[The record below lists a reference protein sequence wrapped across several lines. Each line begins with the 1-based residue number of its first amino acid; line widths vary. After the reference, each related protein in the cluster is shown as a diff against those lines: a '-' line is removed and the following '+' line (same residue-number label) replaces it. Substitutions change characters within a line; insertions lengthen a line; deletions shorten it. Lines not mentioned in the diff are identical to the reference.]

1 MEFRTLGRTDIK
13 VTSVCLGTMT
23 WGKQNTEADAH
34 AQLDYALSRGINFI
48 DTAEM
53 YPVPGE
59 AQTQGR
65 TESYIGTWIAERKNR
80 DKYVLATKV
89 AGRSGMVWTRDGDV
103 PMTRHTPA
111 QIDEAVE
118 KSLKRLKTD
127 YIDLYQI
134 HRWDYETPIEETL
147 AALHDLVKMGKVR
160 YIGASSM
167 HAYQFCKALYI
178 ADLKGWTR
186 FIAMQN
192 HYNLAYREEEREMNP
207 LCLEEGIGLI
217 PWSPLARGLLV
228 GASSKNQQHT
238 LRSQTD
244 KIAHRLYTEHDFE
257 IAAAVKKVAEGKNI
271 PPAQVALAWLLQRPG
286 VAAPI
291 VGTTKLKH
299 LEVAVGSVNVELTKE
314 ELNILEMPYRPKSV
328 AGHQ

>member
-1 MEFRTLGRTDIK
+1 MEYTKLGKSGLKISRIG
-13 VTSVCLGTMT
+13 LGMMSYGSKS
-23 WGKQNTEADAH
+23 WRPWVLEEEEGLQHVKR
-34 AQLDYALSRGINFI
+34 ALELGINFF
-48 DTAEM
+48 DTANM
-53 YPVPGE
+53 YSVGE
-59 AQTQGR
+59 SEVITGKAL
-65 TESYIGTWIAERKNR
+65 K
-80 DKYVLATKV
+80 KYAKREEVVIATKV
-89 AGRSGMVWTRDGDV
+89 HFKMGEHANGSGLSRKHIMDQVD
-103 PMTRHTPA
+103 A
-111 QIDEAVE
+111 
-118 KSLKRLKTD
+118 SLKRLQTD

-207 LCLEEGIGLI
+207 LCIEEGIGLI

-257 IAAAVKKVAEGKNI
+257 IAAAVKKVAEVKNI
-271 PPAQVALAWLLQRPG
+271 SPAQVALAWLLQRPG

-299 LEVAVGSVNVELTKE
+299 LEVAIEAINIQLSKE
-314 ELNILEMPYRPKSV
+314 EITILEKFYRSKQV